1 MKDIKLTQETLL
13 KLYEELKPQIQKRLE
28 EFQSVPPS
36 EYFYELLY
44 CLLTPQSKAANA
56 EIVVGKLKE
65 LDFARFPIDPEPI
78 LRNPEHYIRFHKKKS
93 DYLVS
98 AQLQQAELLTL
109 LETNQDV
116 SNARAELIHTF
127 KGLGMKE
134 ATHFL
139 RNIGRNNGLAILDR
153 HILRILFHLRV
164 ITNLPTMLSYQRYK
178 EIEFQFQNFSK
189 GISIPLDELDLLM
202 WYIETGRILK

>member
-1 MKDIKLTQETLL
+1 MKDIKLTQEALL
-13 KLYEELKPQIQKRLE
+13 QLYKELKPQIQQRLD

-36 EYFYELLY
+36 DYFYELLY
-44 CLLTPQSKAANA
+44 CLLTPQSQAAHA

-78 LRNPEHYIRFHKKKS
+78 LRNPEHYIRFHKRKS
-93 DYLVS
+93 LYLLS
-98 AQLQQAELLTL
+98 AQQQQVELLAL
-109 LETNQDV
+109 LETNQDA

-139 RNIGRNNGLAILDR
+139 RNIGRNDGLAILDR
-153 HILRILFHLRV
+153 HILRMLFHLRV
-164 ITNLPTMLSYQRYK
+164 ITDLPTTLSYKRYR
-178 EIEFQFQNFSK
+178 EIEFQFQNFSEE
-189 GISIPLDELDLLM
+189 ISIPLDELDLLM